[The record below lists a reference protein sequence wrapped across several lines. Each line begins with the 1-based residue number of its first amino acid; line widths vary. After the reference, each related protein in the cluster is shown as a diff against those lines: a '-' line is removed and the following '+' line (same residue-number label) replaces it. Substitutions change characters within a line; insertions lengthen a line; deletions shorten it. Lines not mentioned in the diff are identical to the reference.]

1 MPHKLR
7 KIRKKRGSRTQ
18 GYGRVGQHR
27 KSGSKGY
34 RKAGRHKHGWS
45 YVIRYEPKYFEK
57 KGFTSP
63 KSLRQKENIIN
74 VGKLDEIAEKIS
86 TSKEKDKIL
95 IDLEKL
101 GYTKLLGTGKVTKPL
116 IVKVAS
122 YSKSAAEKIKEA
134 GGQILI
140 EAEEPQE

>member
-27 KSGSKGY
+27 KTGSKGY
-34 RKAGRHKHGWS
+34 RKPGRHKGGWS
-45 YVIRYEPKYFEK
+45 YILRYEPDYFSK

-63 KSLRQKENIIN
+63 KSLRQKESIIN
-74 VGKLDEIAEKIS
+74 VGKLDEIAGRIS
-86 TSKEKDKIL
+86 TEKGKGKFFV
-95 IDLEKL
+95 DLESL

-116 IVKVAS
+116 IVKVS
-122 YSKSAAEKIKEA
+122 SCSKSAAEKVKEA
-134 GGQILI
+134 GGQISMKN
-140 EAEEPQE
+140 QEQGE

>member
-27 KSGSKGY
+27 KSGSKGM
-34 RKAGRHKHGWS
+34 RKVGRHKHGWS
-45 YVIRYEPKYFEK
+45 YVLRYEPEYFGK

-63 KSLRQKENIIN
+63 KSLKQKVNVINI
-74 VGKLDEIAEKIS
+74 GKLDEIAEKIS
-86 TSKEKDKIL
+86 TGKEKDKL
-95 IDLEKL
+95 FIDLESL

-122 YSKSAAEKIKEA
+122 CSKSAAEKIKEA
-134 GGQILI
+134 GGQILM
-140 EAEEPQE
+140 ETQEHGE

>member
-45 YVIRYEPKYFEK
+45 YVIRYEPDYFEK

-95 IDLEKL
+95 VDLEKL

-116 IVKVAS
+116 IVKIS
-122 YSKSAAEKIKEA
+122 SCSKSAAEKIKKA
-134 GGQILI
+134 GGEIQTV
-140 EAEEPQE
+140 AVEPQE